1 MKTQHPSSA
10 RGFTLIELLV
20 VIAIIAVL
28 ASAGF
33 GVGNIAMQKARQSM
47 ALRVCTGI
55 ELGVNNFFTEY
66 STLPSNAPSDTTE
79 DVSIV
84 TNTTEGRDFIRILLA
99 GEPDTGT
106 IMNVK
111 GIKFLEVKEG
121 KADKDGLIYDAAG
134 TEIQGLFDPWGG
146 PYQVKLDT
154 NYDEKIEVQPKAA
167 TSRKTLNGRRVAA
180 WSDGADGVKVGSTGK
195 VMDDVTTW

>member
-1 MKTQHPSSA
+1 MKTQYPSSA

-33 GVGNIAMQKARQSM
+33 GVGNIALQKARQSM

-66 STLPSNAPSDTTE
+66 STLPTEETE
-79 DVSIV
+79 DTPVA
-84 TNTTEGRDFIRILLA
+84 TPLETDKGAGRDFIRILLA
-99 GEPDTGT
+99 GEPDTGK
-106 IMNVK
+106 IMNIK

-121 KADKDGLIYDAAG
+121 KADKDGLIYDTAG

-146 PYQVKLDT
+146 PYHVILDAG
-154 NYDEKIEVQPKAA
+154 YDEKIEVKPKGAA
-167 TSRKTLNGRRVAA
+167 SSKILNGRRVAA
-180 WSDGADGVKVGSTGK
+180 WSNGADGAKNDSTGK
-195 VMDDVTTW
+195 VLDDVTTW